1 MRGVRY
7 LSRQSRRNNE
17 VGEIVG
23 SMKIV
28 LSVVPS
34 TASLITEGD
43 VDERVYQ
50 ESPIL
55 NSTVLLQQGT
65 LTHKLISFSLKF
77 YQSIQIATG
86 V

>member
-1 MRGVRY
+1 
-7 LSRQSRRNNE
+7 
-17 VGEIVG
+17 
-23 SMKIV
+23 MKMV

-50 ESPIL
+50 ESPTL

-65 LTHKLISFSLKF
+65 LTHKLISFPLKS

-86 V
+86 G

>member
-1 MRGVRY
+1 
-7 LSRQSRRNNE
+7 
-17 VGEIVG
+17 
-23 SMKIV
+23 MKMT

-34 TASLITEGD
+34 TALLITKGD
-43 VDERVYQ
+43 VNERAYQ

-65 LTHKLISFSLKF
+65 LTHKLISFPLKS
-77 YQSIQIATG
+77 YLSIQISTR

>member
-1 MRGVRY
+1 M
-7 LSRQSRRNNE
+7 E
-17 VGEIVG
+17 
-23 SMKIV
+23 MV

-34 TASLITEGD
+34 TASLITERD

-55 NSTVLLQQGT
+55 NSTVLLQQET
-65 LTHKLISFSLKF
+65 LTHKLIYFPLKS

>member
-1 MRGVRY
+1 
-7 LSRQSRRNNE
+7 
-17 VGEIVG
+17 
-23 SMKIV
+23 MKMV

-34 TASLITEGD
+34 TALLITEGD

-65 LTHKLISFSLKF
+65 LTHKLIYFPLKS
-77 YQSIQIATG
+77 YLSIQIATR

>member
-1 MRGVRY
+1 
-7 LSRQSRRNNE
+7 
-17 VGEIVG
+17 
-23 SMKIV
+23 MKMV
-28 LSVVPS
+28 LSVVPP

-50 ESPIL
+50 DSPTL

-65 LTHKLISFSLKF
+65 LTPKLISFPLKS